1 MRPEIAS
8 SGLIPH
14 HIKLSWKNR
23 KNIMPLYEYE
33 CTTCHKHTEK
43 IQKFSDPEIT
53 VCPHCGGHLERVLSA
68 PAVSFKGGGWYAD
81 GYGNAKPK
89 SSGDSNGSG
98 SSTSGSKSGDSKSG
112 DSKSGDSK
120 SSTDSSSSGGSVLAT
135 ATSTP
140 TASPAAASSSS
151 DKK

>member
-1 MRPEIAS
+1 
-8 SGLIPH
+8 
-14 HIKLSWKNR
+14 
-23 KNIMPLYEYE
+23 MPLYEYK
-33 CTTCHKHTEK
+33 CTACHKHTEK

-89 SSGDSNGSG
+89 SSGDGAGKAAASEAKPSSNL
-98 SSTSGSKSGDSKSG
+98 TKDSKPAAES
-112 DSKSGDSK
+112 
-120 SSTDSSSSGGSVLAT
+120 A
-135 ATSTP
+135 
-140 TASPAAASSSS
+140 PAAAPAPAATASS

>member
-1 MRPEIAS
+1 
-8 SGLIPH
+8 
-14 HIKLSWKNR
+14 
-23 KNIMPLYEYE
+23 MPLYEYK
-33 CTTCHKHTEK
+33 CTACHKHTEK

-89 SSGDSNGSG
+89 SSGDGAGKAPGNSKPASD
-98 SSTSGSKSGDSKSG
+98 STKDSKPAAES
-112 DSKSGDSK
+112 
-120 SSTDSSSSGGSVLAT
+120 AT
-135 ATSTP
+135 AST
-140 TASPAAASSSS
+140 TATAPATAAASS